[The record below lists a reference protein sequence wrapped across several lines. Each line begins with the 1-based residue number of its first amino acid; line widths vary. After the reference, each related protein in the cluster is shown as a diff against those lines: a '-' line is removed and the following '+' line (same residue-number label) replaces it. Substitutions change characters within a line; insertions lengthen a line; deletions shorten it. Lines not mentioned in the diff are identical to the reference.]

1 MNQADALDILKMGHN
16 VFLTGPAGS
25 GKTFVLNQYINYLK
39 KNRVGVGVTASTG
52 IAATHLG
59 GITIHSW
66 SGLGIKDDISEKEL
80 KKIIKK
86 SYLKKRFKN
95 TGVLVIDE
103 ISMISAGQLDC
114 INKICQTFKNN
125 SNFFGGIQLVFS
137 GDFFQLPPI
146 HKNDGKQ
153 FVIESEIWNQ
163 MDIKICYLKEQ
174 HRQEEGGLLSLLSY
188 IRNSNIEKAKE
199 ILNSFDFEKINFPE
213 ITTKLYTHNVDVDA
227 INNLELE
234 KINQESREYKMKY
247 YGNKNIA
254 EFLKKGCLAPENLI
268 LKKGAKV
275 MFVKNNFESGYVN
288 GTLGQVVSF
297 DDADGFPIIEIQNGR
312 KIKAEFATWIVEEDD
327 TIKAQINQ
335 IPLRLA
341 WGITIHKSQGMNLDA
356 AQIDLSKCFVEGM
369 GYVALSRLR
378 TIEGLKINGINEMA
392 FMVNKVITEFDKIL
406 KEMSDKVLA
415 ELKSIDKLTKEKLQE
430 IFLDSLPRTEKKEEY
445 YKEKKP
451 IISTYEITGLFVEQ
465 KKSIEEISKERNL
478 SQETIIGH
486 IEKIKNK
493 FDIEYL
499 KPEKKKFEKIKKAF
513 EKTGEFKLSPVKEI
527 LGNEFS
533 YLEIR
538 LARLFIKEQEEKEI

>member
-39 KNRVGVGVTASTG
+39 KNRIGVGVTASTG

-66 SGLGIKDDISEKEL
+66 SGLGIKDNISDKEL
-80 KKIIKK
+80 KKIVKK

-103 ISMISAGQLDC
+103 ISMINAGQLDC
-114 INKICQTFKNN
+114 INKICQTFKKN
-125 SNFFGGIQLVFS
+125 SNPFGGMQLVFS
-137 GDFFQLPPI
+137 GDFFQLSPI

-153 FVIESEIWNQ
+153 FIIESEIWNQ

-199 ILNSFDFEKINFPE
+199 MLSSFDFEKINFPE
-213 ITTKLYTHNVDVDA
+213 IITKLYTHNVDVDA

-234 KINQESREYKMKY
+234 KINQQSREYKMKY
-247 YGNKNIA
+247 SGNKNIA
-254 EFLKKGCLAPENLI
+254 ESLKKGCLAPENLI

-297 DDADGFPIIEIQNGR
+297 DDTDGFPIIEIQNGR

-430 IFLDSLPRTEKKEEY
+430 IFLDSLPRIEKKEEY
-445 YKEKKP
+445 HKEKKP

-465 KKSIEEISKERNL
+465 KKSIEEISKLRNL
-478 SQETIIGH
+478 SQETIIDH
-486 IEKIKNK
+486 LEKTKNK

-499 KPEKKKFEKIKKAF
+499 KPEKKKFEKIKKTF
-513 EKTGEFKLSPVKEI
+513 EKTGELKLSPVKEI
-527 LGNEFS
+527 LGDEFS

-538 LARLFIKEQEEKEI
+538 LARLFIKN